1 VTDKISRRDLL
12 VKGGTALG
20 SAIVSSLLGGCSRKD
35 ASPAVPDV
43 VTAPAI
49 PSWTEEH
56 PTVSIVTIKNGKVR
70 AAVEEAL
77 ELLGGIEVV
86 TLGKNRIMLK
96 PNLTTDRLDSATK
109 PEVIKALARLMQK
122 AGKDVLIGEGSA
134 SANGFNVRGGETYRT
149 QNQSIIDRMQ
159 QHVFD
164 RLGYTKMAK
173 SLGIPLVNLH
183 SGEMVDVEI
192 PDGLAFDKIT
202 LQRTL
207 TEIDMLCSVPM
218 MKTHSLATVTLG
230 MKNLMGLY
238 PGTVYCAVRAC
249 IHDLA
254 ADAGSP
260 GIAFETLDMMR
271 ANKLGLVVVDGSMA
285 MEGNGPTEGDLVR
298 MNVIIAGTN
307 PLATDMV
314 AAAAM
319 GFDTRTIPT
328 FTCANEIGMQPS
340 SLDQI
345 EIKGESLDAVKRNFA
360 RPQVYPWPEVR
371 HHWATQEIP

>member
-1 VTDKISRRDLL
+1 MTDKISRRDLL
-12 VKGGTALG
+12 VKGGPVLG
-20 SAIVSSLLGGCSRKD
+20 SAIVGSLLGGCSRKD
-35 ASPAVPDV
+35 ASPSVPDV

-49 PSWTEEH
+49 SSRTEEN
-56 PTVSIVTIKNGKVR
+56 PTVSIVKIKNGKVR
-70 AAVEEAL
+70 AAVEEAI
-77 ELLGGIEVV
+77 ELLGGIEAV

-109 PEVIKALARLMQK
+109 PEVIKALARLMQQ

-371 HHWATQEIP
+371 HHWATQELP